1 MTATAVAE
9 KVRSALA
16 RELRRD
22 PATITPEQALRE
34 DLGLNSLD
42 AIELMFKVEEEFD
55 IEIPDADVQGLRTV
69 GDLVSYLEG
78 RLGGAPPGAL
88 PPVPR
93 AGAAASPAIP
103 PATAA
108 APAPAKPARAARVA
122 RTKPP
127 AKSRKARVPAGKG
140 RSAGRSRT

>member
-9 KVRSALA
+9 KVQSALA

-93 AGAAASPAIP
+93 AGAAVSPAVS
-103 PATAA
+103 PAAA

>member
-22 PATITPEQALRE
+22 PSTITPEQALRE

-55 IEIPDADVQGLRTV
+55 LEIPDADVQRLRTV
-69 GDLVSYLEG
+69 GDLVSYLEV
-78 RLGGAPPGAL
+78 RLGGAAP
-88 PPVPR
+88 
-93 AGAAASPAIP
+93 
-103 PATAA
+103 A
-108 APAPAKPARAARVA
+108 APAPDAPAGATARPGPAKPVAVA
-122 RTKPP
+122 RPARSKPST
-127 AKSRKARVPAGKG
+127 KSRKARAPAGKG
-140 RSAGRSRT
+140 RSSGRART